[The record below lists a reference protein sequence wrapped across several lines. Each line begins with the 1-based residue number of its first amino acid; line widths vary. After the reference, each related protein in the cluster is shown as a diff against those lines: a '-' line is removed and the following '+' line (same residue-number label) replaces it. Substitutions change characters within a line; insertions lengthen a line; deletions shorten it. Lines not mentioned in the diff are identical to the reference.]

1 MPNKKRFN
9 LDLLKNFWS
18 IAKLYWFSE
27 QKWRARGLLLLV
39 IVLLATFTVFNLLLT
54 NQRAEFISALSAQDS
69 DRFWQSII
77 QFFGTVVV
85 AVPFVSSYSFV
96 RQKLSIFWRRW
107 MTHSFMKSYLGDRS
121 FYKISYHPEID
132 NPDQRIAQD
141 IKSFT
146 DQSLSFLVI
155 ILNATF
161 QLFGF
166 SALLWSISKPLVFFV
181 VIYAIAGTVITTGV
195 FGKVLIGINFE
206 QLKREANFRFGL
218 IRIRENAESIAF
230 YGGEKQELQQANHLF
245 SDVFDNFNRLIQWQ
259 LYLDIFR
266 NSYEFITFA
275 LPSIIIGRRVLS
287 GELEIGV
294 ITQAGTA
301 FVIILSSLTLIV
313 TQLDRLTEFAAGINR
328 LSTFSAIIESPPEVP
343 EGESTIDTFAIESSP
358 GVPEGEST
366 IDTFAGE
373 LETGRITKAGTAFAV
388 ILSSLT
394 LIVNQLGRLREFAAG
409 INRLSTSSVAIESS
423 SEVSEGESTID
434 TFTIESSL
442 EVPESESTIDT
453 FAIESS
459 TEVPEGES
467 TIDTVA
473 KSGLALEHLT
483 LKTPNYQRT
492 LVRDI
497 SLEIPSGNGLLIMG
511 ASGSGKSS
519 ILRAIA
525 GLWNSGTGAIYRPK
539 LNEILFLPQKPYMVL
554 GSLRQQ
560 LLYPQTN
567 LDISDVEIQQVLEK
581 VNLPELAER
590 FGGLDAVEN
599 WSQVLSVGEQQR
611 VAFARLFLT
620 KPNYVILDEATSA
633 LDVPS
638 EELLYQ
644 QLQETSTTFISVG
657 HRPTLKNY
665 HQQLLEITADESWQ
679 LKPITT

>member
-1 MPNKKRFN
+1 MLNKKKFN

-18 IAKLYWFSE
+18 IAQLYWFSE

-39 IVLLATFTVFNLLLT
+39 IVLLGTFTVFNLFLT
-54 NQRAEFISALSAQDS
+54 NQRAEFISALSAQNPE
-69 DRFWQSII
+69 RFWRSII
-77 QFFGTVVV
+77 GFFSTVVI
-85 AVPFVSSYSFV
+85 AVPFVSSYSFF
-96 RQKLSIFWRRW
+96 RQKLSVFWRRW
-107 MTHSFMKSYLGDRS
+107 MTHSFMKNYLSDRS
-121 FYKISYHPEID
+121 FYQISYHPEID

-146 DQSLSFLVI
+146 DQSLRFLVI
-155 ILNATF
+155 ILNAIF

-181 VIYAIAGTVITTGV
+181 VGYAIAGTVITTGV
-195 FGKVLIGINFE
+195 FGKALVGINFE

-230 YGGEKQELQQANHLF
+230 YGGEEQELQQATNLF
-245 SDVFDNFNRLIQWQ
+245 TDVFNNFNRLIKWE

-266 NSYEFITFA
+266 NSYDFITWA
-275 LPSIIIGRRVLS
+275 LPSIIIGPRVLS

-294 ITQAGTA
+294 ITQAATA
-301 FVIILSSLTLIV
+301 FSIILGSLTLIV
-313 TQLDRLTEFAAGINR
+313 NQLDRLTEFAAGINR
-328 LSTFSAIIESPPEVP
+328 LSTFSVAIKSPPEVP
-343 EGESTIDTFAIESSP
+343 EGESTIDT
-358 GVPEGEST
+358 
-366 IDTFAGE
+366 
-373 LETGRITKAGTAFAV
+373 IT
-388 ILSSLT
+388 
-394 LIVNQLGRLREFAAG
+394 NYRLG
-409 INRLSTSSVAIESS
+409 I
-423 SEVSEGESTID
+423 
-434 TFTIESSL
+434 
-442 EVPESESTIDT
+442 
-453 FAIESS
+453 
-459 TEVPEGES
+459 
-467 TIDTVA
+467 
-473 KSGLALEHLT
+473 EHLT

-511 ASGSGKSS
+511 PSGSGKSS

-525 GLWNSGTGAIYRPK
+525 GFWNSGTGAIYRPE

-567 LDISDVEIQQVLEK
+567 LDISDIEIQEVLAR
-581 VNLPELAER
+581 VNLAKLAER
-590 FGGLDAVEN
+590 FGGLDVVEN

-633 LDVPS
+633 LDVPT
-638 EELLYQ
+638 EEILYQ
-644 QLQETSTTFISVG
+644 QLQETSITFISVG

-665 HQQLLEITADESWQ
+665 HQQLLEITANESWK
-679 LKPITT
+679 LKAITTLNKRP

>member
-1 MPNKKRFN
+1 MLNKKKFN

-39 IVLLATFTVFNLLLT
+39 IVLLGTFTVFNLFLT
-54 NQRAEFISALSAQDS
+54 NQRAEFISALSAQNPE
-69 DRFWQSII
+69 RFWRSII
-77 QFFGTVVV
+77 GFFSTVVI
-85 AVPFVSSYSFV
+85 AVPFVSSYSFF
-96 RQKLSIFWRRW
+96 RQKLSVFWRRW
-107 MTHSFMKSYLGDRS
+107 MTHSFMKNYLSDRS
-121 FYKISYHPEID
+121 FYQISYHPEID

-146 DQSLSFLVI
+146 DQSLRFLVI
-155 ILNATF
+155 ILNAIF

-181 VIYAIAGTVITTGV
+181 VGYAIAGTVITTGV
-195 FGKVLIGINFE
+195 FGKALVGINFE

-230 YGGEKQELQQANHLF
+230 YGGEEQELQQATNLF
-245 SDVFDNFNRLIQWQ
+245 TDVFNNFNRLIKWE

-266 NSYEFITFA
+266 NSYDFITWA
-275 LPSIIIGRRVLS
+275 LPSIIIGPRVLS

-294 ITQAGTA
+294 ITQAATA
-301 FVIILSSLTLIV
+301 FSIILGSLTLIV
-313 TQLDRLTEFAAGINR
+313 NQLDRLTEFAAGINR
-328 LSTFSAIIESPPEVP
+328 LSTFSVAIKSPPEVP
-343 EGESTIDTFAIESSP
+343 EGESTIDT
-358 GVPEGEST
+358 
-366 IDTFAGE
+366 
-373 LETGRITKAGTAFAV
+373 IT
-388 ILSSLT
+388 
-394 LIVNQLGRLREFAAG
+394 NYRLG
-409 INRLSTSSVAIESS
+409 I
-423 SEVSEGESTID
+423 
-434 TFTIESSL
+434 
-442 EVPESESTIDT
+442 
-453 FAIESS
+453 
-459 TEVPEGES
+459 
-467 TIDTVA
+467 
-473 KSGLALEHLT
+473 EHLT

-511 ASGSGKSS
+511 PSGSGKSS

-525 GLWNSGTGAIYRPK
+525 GFWNSGTGAIYRPE

-567 LDISDVEIQQVLEK
+567 LDISDIEIQEVLAR
-581 VNLPELAER
+581 VNLAKLAER
-590 FGGLDAVEN
+590 FGGLDVVEN

-633 LDVPS
+633 LDVPT
-638 EELLYQ
+638 EEILYQ
-644 QLQETSTTFISVG
+644 QLQETSITFISVG

-665 HQQLLEITADESWQ
+665 HQQLLEITANESWK
-679 LKPITT
+679 LKAITTLNKRP

>member
-1 MPNKKRFN
+1 MLNKKKFN

-18 IAKLYWFSE
+18 IAQLYWFSE

-39 IVLLATFTVFNLLLT
+39 IVLLGTFTVFNLFLT
-54 NQRAEFISALSAQDS
+54 NQRAEFISALSAQNPE
-69 DRFWQSII
+69 RFWRSII
-77 QFFGTVVV
+77 GFFSTVVI
-85 AVPFVSSYSFV
+85 AVPFVSSYSFF
-96 RQKLSIFWRRW
+96 RQKLSVFWRRW
-107 MTHSFMKSYLGDRS
+107 MTHSFMKNYLSDRS
-121 FYKISYHPEID
+121 FYQISYHPEID

-146 DQSLSFLVI
+146 DQSLRFLVI
-155 ILNATF
+155 ILNAIF

-181 VIYAIAGTVITTGV
+181 VGYAIAGTVITTGV
-195 FGKVLIGINFE
+195 FGKALVGINFE

-230 YGGEKQELQQANHLF
+230 YGGEEQELQQATNLF
-245 SDVFDNFNRLIQWQ
+245 TDVFNNFNRLIKWE

-266 NSYEFITFA
+266 NSYDFITWA
-275 LPSIIIGRRVLS
+275 LPSIIIGPRVLS

-294 ITQAGTA
+294 ITQAATA
-301 FVIILSSLTLIV
+301 FSIILGSLTLIV
-313 TQLDRLTEFAAGINR
+313 NQLDRLTEFAAGINR
-328 LSTFSAIIESPPEVP
+328 LSTFSVAIKSPPEVP
-343 EGESTIDTFAIESSP
+343 EGESTIDT
-358 GVPEGEST
+358 
-366 IDTFAGE
+366 
-373 LETGRITKAGTAFAV
+373 ITN
-388 ILSSLT
+388 SW
-394 LIVNQLGRLREFAAG
+394 LG
-409 INRLSTSSVAIESS
+409 I
-423 SEVSEGESTID
+423 
-434 TFTIESSL
+434 
-442 EVPESESTIDT
+442 
-453 FAIESS
+453 
-459 TEVPEGES
+459 
-467 TIDTVA
+467 
-473 KSGLALEHLT
+473 EHLT

-511 ASGSGKSS
+511 PSGSGKSS

-525 GLWNSGTGAIYRPK
+525 GFWNSGTGAIYRPE

-567 LDISDVEIQQVLEK
+567 LDISDIEIQEVLEK
-581 VNLPELAER
+581 VNLAKLAER
-590 FGGLDAVEN
+590 FGGLDVVEN

-633 LDVPS
+633 LDVPT
-638 EELLYQ
+638 EEILYQ
-644 QLQETSTTFISVG
+644 QLQETSITFISVG

-665 HQQLLEITADESWQ
+665 HQQLLEITANESWK
-679 LKPITT
+679 LKAITTLNNRP

>member
-1 MPNKKRFN
+1 MLNKKKFN

-39 IVLLATFTVFNLLLT
+39 IVLLGTFTVFNLFLT
-54 NQRAEFISALSAQDS
+54 NQRAEFISALSAQNPE
-69 DRFWQSII
+69 RFWRSII
-77 QFFGTVVV
+77 GFFSTVVI
-85 AVPFVSSYSFV
+85 AVPFVSSYSFF
-96 RQKLSIFWRRW
+96 RQKLSVFWRRW
-107 MTHSFMKSYLGDRS
+107 MTHSFMKNYLSDRS
-121 FYKISYHPEID
+121 FYQISYHPEID

-146 DQSLSFLVI
+146 DQSLRFLVI
-155 ILNATF
+155 ILNAIF

-181 VIYAIAGTVITTGV
+181 VGYAIAGTVITTGV
-195 FGKVLIGINFE
+195 FGKALVGINFE

-230 YGGEKQELQQANHLF
+230 YGGEEQELQQATNLF
-245 SDVFDNFNRLIQWQ
+245 TDVFNNFNRLIKWE

-266 NSYEFITFA
+266 NSYDFITWA
-275 LPSIIIGRRVLS
+275 LPSIIIGPRVLS

-294 ITQAGTA
+294 ITQAATA
-301 FVIILSSLTLIV
+301 FSIILGSLTLIV
-313 TQLDRLTEFAAGINR
+313 NQLDRLTEFAAGINR
-328 LSTFSAIIESPPEVP
+328 LSTFSVAIKSPPEVP
-343 EGESTIDTFAIESSP
+343 EGESTIDT
-358 GVPEGEST
+358 
-366 IDTFAGE
+366 
-373 LETGRITKAGTAFAV
+373 IT
-388 ILSSLT
+388 
-394 LIVNQLGRLREFAAG
+394 NYRLG
-409 INRLSTSSVAIESS
+409 I
-423 SEVSEGESTID
+423 
-434 TFTIESSL
+434 
-442 EVPESESTIDT
+442 
-453 FAIESS
+453 
-459 TEVPEGES
+459 
-467 TIDTVA
+467 
-473 KSGLALEHLT
+473 EHLT

-511 ASGSGKSS
+511 PSGSGKSS

-525 GLWNSGTGAIYRPK
+525 GFWNSGTGAIYRPE

-567 LDISDVEIQQVLEK
+567 LDISDIEIQEVLAR
-581 VNLPELAER
+581 VNLGKLAER
-590 FGGLDAVEN
+590 FGGLDVVEN

-633 LDVPS
+633 LDVPT
-638 EELLYQ
+638 EEILYQ
-644 QLQETSTTFISVG
+644 QLQETSITFISVG

-665 HQQLLEITADESWQ
+665 HQQLLEITANESWK
-679 LKPITT
+679 LKAITTLNKRP

>member
-1 MPNKKRFN
+1 MLNKKKFN

-39 IVLLATFTVFNLLLT
+39 IVLLGTFTVFNLFLT
-54 NQRAEFISALSAQDS
+54 NQRAEFISALSAQNPE
-69 DRFWQSII
+69 RFWRSII
-77 QFFGTVVV
+77 EFFSTVVI
-85 AVPFVSSYSFV
+85 AVPFVSSYSFF
-96 RQKLSIFWRRW
+96 RQKLSVFWRRW
-107 MTHSFMKSYLGDRS
+107 MTHSFMKNYLSDRS
-121 FYKISYHPEID
+121 FYQISYHPEID

-146 DQSLSFLVI
+146 DQSLRFLVI
-155 ILNATF
+155 ILNAIF

-181 VIYAIAGTVITTGV
+181 VGYAIAGTVITTGV
-195 FGKVLIGINFE
+195 FGKALVGINFE

-230 YGGEKQELQQANHLF
+230 YGGEEQELQQATNLF
-245 SDVFDNFNRLIQWQ
+245 TDVFNNFNRLIKWE

-266 NSYEFITFA
+266 NSYDFITWA
-275 LPSIIIGRRVLS
+275 LPSIIIGPRVLS

-294 ITQAGTA
+294 ITQAATA
-301 FVIILSSLTLIV
+301 FSIILGSLTLIV
-313 TQLDRLTEFAAGINR
+313 NQLDRLTEFAAGINR
-328 LSTFSAIIESPPEVP
+328 LSTFSVAIKSPPEVP
-343 EGESTIDTFAIESSP
+343 EGESTIDT
-358 GVPEGEST
+358 
-366 IDTFAGE
+366 
-373 LETGRITKAGTAFAV
+373 ITN
-388 ILSSLT
+388 SC
-394 LIVNQLGRLREFAAG
+394 LG
-409 INRLSTSSVAIESS
+409 I
-423 SEVSEGESTID
+423 
-434 TFTIESSL
+434 
-442 EVPESESTIDT
+442 
-453 FAIESS
+453 
-459 TEVPEGES
+459 
-467 TIDTVA
+467 
-473 KSGLALEHLT
+473 EHLT

-492 LVRDI
+492 LVRNI

-511 ASGSGKSS
+511 PSGSGKSS

-525 GLWNSGTGAIYRPK
+525 GFWNSGTGAIYRPE

-567 LDISDVEIQQVLEK
+567 LDISDIEIQEVLAR
-581 VNLPELAER
+581 VNLAKLAER
-590 FGGLDAVEN
+590 FGGLDVVEN

-633 LDVPS
+633 LDVPT
-638 EELLYQ
+638 EEILYQ
-644 QLQETSTTFISVG
+644 QLQETSITFISVG

-665 HQQLLEITADESWQ
+665 HQQLLEITANESWK
-679 LKPITT
+679 LKAITTLNKRP

>member
-1 MPNKKRFN
+1 MLNKKKFN

-18 IAKLYWFSE
+18 IAQLYWFSE

-39 IVLLATFTVFNLLLT
+39 IVLLGTFTVFNLFLT
-54 NQRAEFISALSAQDS
+54 NQRAEFISALSAQNPE
-69 DRFWQSII
+69 RFWRSII
-77 QFFGTVVV
+77 GFFSTVVI
-85 AVPFVSSYSFV
+85 AVPFVSSYSFF
-96 RQKLSIFWRRW
+96 RQKLSVFWRRW
-107 MTHSFMKSYLGDRS
+107 MTHSFMKNYLSDRS
-121 FYKISYHPEID
+121 FYQISYHPEID

-146 DQSLSFLVI
+146 DQSLRFLVI
-155 ILNATF
+155 ILNAIF

-181 VIYAIAGTVITTGV
+181 VGYAIAGTVITTGV
-195 FGKVLIGINFE
+195 FGKALVGINFE

-230 YGGEKQELQQANHLF
+230 YGGEEQELQQATNLF
-245 SDVFDNFNRLIQWQ
+245 TDVFNNFNRLIKWE

-266 NSYEFITFA
+266 NSYDFITWA
-275 LPSIIIGRRVLS
+275 LPSIIIGPRVLS

-294 ITQAGTA
+294 ITQAATA
-301 FVIILSSLTLIV
+301 FSIILGSLTLIV
-313 TQLDRLTEFAAGINR
+313 NQLDRLTEFAAGINR
-328 LSTFSAIIESPPEVP
+328 LSTFSVAIKSPPEVP
-343 EGESTIDTFAIESSP
+343 EGESTIDT
-358 GVPEGEST
+358 
-366 IDTFAGE
+366 
-373 LETGRITKAGTAFAV
+373 ITN
-388 ILSSLT
+388 SW
-394 LIVNQLGRLREFAAG
+394 LG
-409 INRLSTSSVAIESS
+409 I
-423 SEVSEGESTID
+423 
-434 TFTIESSL
+434 
-442 EVPESESTIDT
+442 
-453 FAIESS
+453 
-459 TEVPEGES
+459 
-467 TIDTVA
+467 
-473 KSGLALEHLT
+473 EHLT

-511 ASGSGKSS
+511 PSGSGKSS

-525 GLWNSGTGAIYRPK
+525 GFWNSGTGAIYRPE

-567 LDISDVEIQQVLEK
+567 LDISDIEIQEVLEK
-581 VNLPELAER
+581 VNLAKLAER
-590 FGGLDAVEN
+590 FGGLDVVEN

-633 LDVPS
+633 LDVPT
-638 EELLYQ
+638 EEILYQ
-644 QLQETSTTFISVG
+644 QLQETSITFISVG

-665 HQQLLEITADESWQ
+665 HQQLLEITANESWK
-679 LKPITT
+679 LKAITTLNKRP

>member
-1 MPNKKRFN
+1 MLNKKKFN

-18 IAKLYWFSE
+18 IAQLYWFSE

-39 IVLLATFTVFNLLLT
+39 IVLLGTFTVFNLFLT
-54 NQRAEFISALSAQDS
+54 NQRAEFISALSAQNPE
-69 DRFWQSII
+69 RFWRSII
-77 QFFGTVVV
+77 GFFSTVVI
-85 AVPFVSSYSFV
+85 AVPFVSSYSFF
-96 RQKLSIFWRRW
+96 RQKLSVFWRRW
-107 MTHSFMKSYLGDRS
+107 MTHSFMKNYLSDRS
-121 FYKISYHPEID
+121 FYQISYHPEID

-146 DQSLSFLVI
+146 DQSLRFLVI
-155 ILNATF
+155 ILNAIF

-181 VIYAIAGTVITTGV
+181 VGYAIAGTVITTGV
-195 FGKVLIGINFE
+195 FGKALVGINFE

-230 YGGEKQELQQANHLF
+230 YGGEEQELQQATNLF
-245 SDVFDNFNRLIQWQ
+245 TDVFNNFNRLIKWE

-266 NSYEFITFA
+266 NSYDFITWA
-275 LPSIIIGRRVLS
+275 LPSIIIGPRVLS

-294 ITQAGTA
+294 ITQAATA
-301 FVIILSSLTLIV
+301 FSIILGSLTLIV
-313 TQLDRLTEFAAGINR
+313 NQLDRLTEFAAGINR
-328 LSTFSAIIESPPEVP
+328 LSTFSVAIKSPPEVP
-343 EGESTIDTFAIESSP
+343 EGESTIDTITNSCLGIE
-358 GVPEGEST
+358 
-366 IDTFAGE
+366 
-373 LETGRITKAGTAFAV
+373 
-388 ILSSLT
+388 
-394 LIVNQLGRLREFAAG
+394 N
-409 INRLSTSSVAIESS
+409 
-423 SEVSEGESTID
+423 
-434 TFTIESSL
+434 
-442 EVPESESTIDT
+442 
-453 FAIESS
+453 
-459 TEVPEGES
+459 
-467 TIDTVA
+467 
-473 KSGLALEHLT
+473 LT

-511 ASGSGKSS
+511 PSGSGKSS

-525 GLWNSGTGAIYRPK
+525 GFWNSGTGAIYRPE

-567 LDISDVEIQQVLEK
+567 LDISDIEIQEVLAR
-581 VNLPELAER
+581 VNLGKLAER
-590 FGGLDAVEN
+590 FGGLDVVEN

-633 LDVPS
+633 LDVPT
-638 EELLYQ
+638 EEILYQ
-644 QLQETSTTFISVG
+644 QLQETSITFISVG

-665 HQQLLEITADESWQ
+665 HQQLLEITANESWK
-679 LKPITT
+679 LKAITTLNKRP

>member
-1 MPNKKRFN
+1 MLNKKKFN

-18 IAKLYWFSE
+18 IAQLYWFSE

-39 IVLLATFTVFNLLLT
+39 IVLLGTFTVFNLFLT
-54 NQRAEFISALSAQDS
+54 NQRAEFISALSAQNPE
-69 DRFWQSII
+69 RFWRSII
-77 QFFGTVVV
+77 GFFSTVVI
-85 AVPFVSSYSFV
+85 AVPFVSSYSFF
-96 RQKLSIFWRRW
+96 RQKLSVFWRRW
-107 MTHSFMKSYLGDRS
+107 MTHSFMKNYLSDRS
-121 FYKISYHPEID
+121 FYQISYHPEID

-146 DQSLSFLVI
+146 DQSLRFLVI
-155 ILNATF
+155 ILNAIF

-181 VIYAIAGTVITTGV
+181 VGYAIAGTVITTGV
-195 FGKVLIGINFE
+195 FGKALVGINFE

-230 YGGEKQELQQANHLF
+230 YGGEEQELQQITNLF
-245 SDVFDNFNRLIQWQ
+245 TDVFNNFNRLIKWE

-266 NSYEFITFA
+266 NSYDFITWA
-275 LPSIIIGRRVLS
+275 LPSIIIGPRVLS

-294 ITQAGTA
+294 ITQAATA
-301 FVIILSSLTLIV
+301 FSIILGSLTLIV
-313 TQLDRLTEFAAGINR
+313 NQLDRLTEFAAGINR
-328 LSTFSAIIESPPEVP
+328 LSTFSVAIKSPPEVP
-343 EGESTIDTFAIESSP
+343 EGESTIDT
-358 GVPEGEST
+358 
-366 IDTFAGE
+366 
-373 LETGRITKAGTAFAV
+373 IT
-388 ILSSLT
+388 
-394 LIVNQLGRLREFAAG
+394 NYRLG
-409 INRLSTSSVAIESS
+409 I
-423 SEVSEGESTID
+423 
-434 TFTIESSL
+434 
-442 EVPESESTIDT
+442 
-453 FAIESS
+453 
-459 TEVPEGES
+459 
-467 TIDTVA
+467 
-473 KSGLALEHLT
+473 EHLT

-511 ASGSGKSS
+511 PSGSGKSS

-525 GLWNSGTGAIYRPK
+525 GFWNSGTGAIYRPE

-567 LDISDVEIQQVLEK
+567 LDISDIEIQEVLER
-581 VNLPELAER
+581 VNLAKLAER
-590 FGGLDAVEN
+590 FGGLDVVEN

-633 LDVPS
+633 LDVPT
-638 EELLYQ
+638 EEILYQ
-644 QLQETSTTFISVG
+644 QLQETSITFISVG

-665 HQQLLEITADESWQ
+665 HQQLLEITANESWK
-679 LKPITT
+679 LKAITTLNKRP

>member
-1 MPNKKRFN
+1 MLNKKKFN

-18 IAKLYWFSE
+18 IAQLYWFSE

-39 IVLLATFTVFNLLLT
+39 IVLLGTFTVFNLFLT
-54 NQRAEFISALSAQDS
+54 NQRAEFISALSAQNPE
-69 DRFWQSII
+69 RFWRSII
-77 QFFGTVVV
+77 GFFSTVVI
-85 AVPFVSSYSFV
+85 AVPFVSSYSFF

-107 MTHSFMKSYLGDRS
+107 MTHSFMKNYLSDRS
-121 FYKISYHPEID
+121 FYQISYHPEID

-146 DQSLSFLVI
+146 DQSLRFLVI
-155 ILNATF
+155 ILNAIF

-181 VIYAIAGTVITTGV
+181 VGYAIAGTVITTGV
-195 FGKVLIGINFE
+195 FGKALVGINFE

-230 YGGEKQELQQANHLF
+230 YGGEEQELQQITNLF
-245 SDVFDNFNRLIQWQ
+245 TDVFNNFNRLIKWE

-266 NSYEFITFA
+266 NSYDFITWA
-275 LPSIIIGRRVLS
+275 LPSIIIGPRVLS

-294 ITQAGTA
+294 ITQAATA
-301 FVIILSSLTLIV
+301 FSIILGSLTLIV
-313 TQLDRLTEFAAGINR
+313 NQLDRLTEFAAGINR
-328 LSTFSAIIESPPEVP
+328 LSTFSVAIKSPPEVP
-343 EGESTIDTFAIESSP
+343 EGESTIDT
-358 GVPEGEST
+358 
-366 IDTFAGE
+366 
-373 LETGRITKAGTAFAV
+373 ITN
-388 ILSSLT
+388 SW
-394 LIVNQLGRLREFAAG
+394 LG
-409 INRLSTSSVAIESS
+409 I
-423 SEVSEGESTID
+423 
-434 TFTIESSL
+434 
-442 EVPESESTIDT
+442 
-453 FAIESS
+453 
-459 TEVPEGES
+459 
-467 TIDTVA
+467 
-473 KSGLALEHLT
+473 EHLT

-511 ASGSGKSS
+511 PSGSGKSS

-525 GLWNSGTGAIYRPK
+525 GFWNSGTGAIYRPE

-567 LDISDVEIQQVLEK
+567 LDISDIEIQEVLAR
-581 VNLPELAER
+581 VNLGKLAER
-590 FGGLDAVEN
+590 FGGLDVVEN

-633 LDVPS
+633 LDVPT
-638 EELLYQ
+638 EEILYQ
-644 QLQETSTTFISVG
+644 QLQETSITFISVG

-665 HQQLLEITADESWQ
+665 HQQLLEITANESWK
-679 LKPITT
+679 LKAITTLNKRP

>member
-1 MPNKKRFN
+1 MLNKKKFN

-18 IAKLYWFSE
+18 IAQLYWFSE

-39 IVLLATFTVFNLLLT
+39 IVLLGTFTVFNLFLT
-54 NQRAEFISALSAQDS
+54 NQRAEFISALSAQNP
-69 DRFWQSII
+69 DRFWRSII
-77 QFFGTVVV
+77 EFFSTVVI
-85 AVPFVSSYSFV
+85 AVPFVSSYSFF

-107 MTHSFMKSYLGDRS
+107 MTHSFMKNYLSDRS
-121 FYKISYHPEID
+121 FYQISYHPEID

-146 DQSLSFLVI
+146 DQSLRFLVI
-155 ILNATF
+155 ILNAIF

-181 VIYAIAGTVITTGV
+181 VGYAIAGTVITTGV
-195 FGKVLIGINFE
+195 FGKALVGINFE

-218 IRIRENAESIAF
+218 IRIREHAESIAF
-230 YGGEKQELQQANHLF
+230 YGGEEQELQQATNLF
-245 SDVFDNFNRLIQWQ
+245 TDVFNNFNRLIKWE

-266 NSYEFITFA
+266 NSYDFITWA
-275 LPSIIIGRRVLS
+275 LPSIIIGPRVLS

-294 ITQAGTA
+294 ITQAATA
-301 FVIILSSLTLIV
+301 FSIILGSLTLIV
-313 TQLDRLTEFAAGINR
+313 NQLDRLTEFAAGINR
-328 LSTFSAIIESPPEVP
+328 LSTFSVAIKSPPEVP
-343 EGESTIDTFAIESSP
+343 EGESTIDT
-358 GVPEGEST
+358 
-366 IDTFAGE
+366 
-373 LETGRITKAGTAFAV
+373 IT
-388 ILSSLT
+388 
-394 LIVNQLGRLREFAAG
+394 NYRLG
-409 INRLSTSSVAIESS
+409 I
-423 SEVSEGESTID
+423 
-434 TFTIESSL
+434 
-442 EVPESESTIDT
+442 
-453 FAIESS
+453 
-459 TEVPEGES
+459 
-467 TIDTVA
+467 
-473 KSGLALEHLT
+473 EHLT

-511 ASGSGKSS
+511 PSGSGKSS

-525 GLWNSGTGAIYRPK
+525 GFWNSGTGAIYRPE

-567 LDISDVEIQQVLEK
+567 LDISDIEIQEVLEK
-581 VNLPELAER
+581 VNLAKLAER
-590 FGGLDAVEN
+590 FGGLDVVEN

-633 LDVPS
+633 LDVPT
-638 EELLYQ
+638 EEILYQ
-644 QLQETSTTFISVG
+644 QLQETSITFISVG

-665 HQQLLEITADESWQ
+665 HQQLLEITANESWK
-679 LKPITT
+679 LKAITTLNKSP

>member
-1 MPNKKRFN
+1 MLNKKKFN

-18 IAKLYWFSE
+18 IAQLYWFSE

-39 IVLLATFTVFNLLLT
+39 IVLLGTFTVFNLFLT
-54 NQRAEFISALSAQDS
+54 NQRAEFISALSAQNPE
-69 DRFWQSII
+69 RFWRSII
-77 QFFGTVVV
+77 GFFSTVVI
-85 AVPFVSSYSFV
+85 AVPFVSSYSFF

-107 MTHSFMKSYLGDRS
+107 MTHSFMKNYLSDRS
-121 FYKISYHPEID
+121 FYQISYHPEID

-146 DQSLSFLVI
+146 DQSLRFLVI
-155 ILNATF
+155 ILNAIF

-181 VIYAIAGTVITTGV
+181 VGYAIAGTVITTGV
-195 FGKVLIGINFE
+195 FGKALVGINFE

-230 YGGEKQELQQANHLF
+230 YGGEEQELQQATNLF
-245 SDVFDNFNRLIQWQ
+245 TDVFNNFNRLIKWE

-266 NSYEFITFA
+266 NSYDFITWA
-275 LPSIIIGRRVLS
+275 LPSIIIGPRVLS

-294 ITQAGTA
+294 ITQAATA
-301 FVIILSSLTLIV
+301 FSIILGSLTLIV
-313 TQLDRLTEFAAGINR
+313 NQLDRLTEFAAGINR
-328 LSTFSAIIESPPEVP
+328 LSTFSVAIKSPPEVP
-343 EGESTIDTFAIESSP
+343 EGESTIDT
-358 GVPEGEST
+358 
-366 IDTFAGE
+366 
-373 LETGRITKAGTAFAV
+373 ITN
-388 ILSSLT
+388 SC
-394 LIVNQLGRLREFAAG
+394 LG
-409 INRLSTSSVAIESS
+409 I
-423 SEVSEGESTID
+423 
-434 TFTIESSL
+434 
-442 EVPESESTIDT
+442 
-453 FAIESS
+453 
-459 TEVPEGES
+459 
-467 TIDTVA
+467 
-473 KSGLALEHLT
+473 EHLT

-511 ASGSGKSS
+511 PSGSGKSS

-525 GLWNSGTGAIYRPK
+525 GFWNSGTGAIYRPE

-567 LDISDVEIQQVLEK
+567 LDISDIEIQEVLEK
-581 VNLPELAER
+581 VNLAKLAER
-590 FGGLDAVEN
+590 FGGLDVVEN

-633 LDVPS
+633 LDVPT
-638 EELLYQ
+638 EEILYQ
-644 QLQETSTTFISVG
+644 QLQETSITFISVG

-665 HQQLLEITADESWQ
+665 HQQLLEITANESWK
-679 LKPITT
+679 LKAITTLNKRQ

>member
-1 MPNKKRFN
+1 MLNKKNFN

-39 IVLLATFTVFNLLLT
+39 IVLLGTFTVFNLFLT
-54 NQRAEFISALSAQDS
+54 NQRAEFISALSAQNPE
-69 DRFWQSII
+69 RFWRSII
-77 QFFGTVVV
+77 GFFSTVVI
-85 AVPFVSSYSFV
+85 AVPFVSSYSFF
-96 RQKLSIFWRRW
+96 RQKLSVFWRRW
-107 MTHSFMKSYLGDRS
+107 MTHSFMKNYLSDRS
-121 FYKISYHPEID
+121 FYQISYHPEID

-146 DQSLSFLVI
+146 DQSLRFLVI
-155 ILNATF
+155 ILNAIF

-181 VIYAIAGTVITTGV
+181 VGYAIAGTVITTGV
-195 FGKVLIGINFE
+195 FGKALVGINFE

-230 YGGEKQELQQANHLF
+230 YGGEEQELQQATNLF
-245 SDVFDNFNRLIQWQ
+245 TDVFNNFNRLIKWE

-266 NSYEFITFA
+266 NSYDFITWA
-275 LPSIIIGRRVLS
+275 LPSIIIGPRVLS

-294 ITQAGTA
+294 ITQAATA
-301 FVIILSSLTLIV
+301 FSIILGSLTLIV
-313 TQLDRLTEFAAGINR
+313 NQLDRLTEFAAGINR
-328 LSTFSAIIESPPEVP
+328 LSTFSVAIKSPPEVP
-343 EGESTIDTFAIESSP
+343 EGESTIDT
-358 GVPEGEST
+358 
-366 IDTFAGE
+366 
-373 LETGRITKAGTAFAV
+373 IT
-388 ILSSLT
+388 
-394 LIVNQLGRLREFAAG
+394 NYRLG
-409 INRLSTSSVAIESS
+409 I
-423 SEVSEGESTID
+423 
-434 TFTIESSL
+434 
-442 EVPESESTIDT
+442 
-453 FAIESS
+453 
-459 TEVPEGES
+459 
-467 TIDTVA
+467 
-473 KSGLALEHLT
+473 EHLT

-511 ASGSGKSS
+511 PSGSGKSS

-525 GLWNSGTGAIYRPK
+525 GFWNSGTGAIYRPE

-567 LDISDVEIQQVLEK
+567 LDISDIEIQEVLAR
-581 VNLPELAER
+581 VNLAKLAER
-590 FGGLDAVEN
+590 FGGLDVVEN

-633 LDVPS
+633 LDVPT
-638 EELLYQ
+638 EEILYQ
-644 QLQETSTTFISVG
+644 QLQETSITFISVG

-665 HQQLLEITADESWQ
+665 HQQLLEITANESWK
-679 LKPITT
+679 LKAITTLNKRP

>member
-1 MPNKKRFN
+1 MLNKKNFN

-18 IAKLYWFSE
+18 IAQLYWFSE

-39 IVLLATFTVFNLLLT
+39 IVLLGTFTVFNLFLT
-54 NQRAEFISALSAQDS
+54 NQRAEFISALSAQNPE
-69 DRFWQSII
+69 RFWRSII
-77 QFFGTVVV
+77 GFFSTVVI
-85 AVPFVSSYSFV
+85 AVPFVSSYSFF
-96 RQKLSIFWRRW
+96 RQKLSVFWRRW
-107 MTHSFMKSYLGDRS
+107 MTHSFMKNYLSDRS
-121 FYKISYHPEID
+121 FYQISYHPEID

-146 DQSLSFLVI
+146 DQSLRFLVI
-155 ILNATF
+155 ILNAIF

-181 VIYAIAGTVITTGV
+181 VGYAIAGTVITTGV
-195 FGKVLIGINFE
+195 FGKALVGINFE

-230 YGGEKQELQQANHLF
+230 YGGEEQELQQATNLF
-245 SDVFDNFNRLIQWQ
+245 TDVFNNFNRLIKWE

-266 NSYEFITFA
+266 NSYDFITWA
-275 LPSIIIGRRVLS
+275 LPSIIIGPRVLS

-294 ITQAGTA
+294 ITQAATA
-301 FVIILSSLTLIV
+301 FSIILGSLTLIV
-313 TQLDRLTEFAAGINR
+313 NQLDRLTEFAAGINR
-328 LSTFSAIIESPPEVP
+328 LSTFSVAIKSPPEVP
-343 EGESTIDTFAIESSP
+343 EGESTIDT
-358 GVPEGEST
+358 
-366 IDTFAGE
+366 
-373 LETGRITKAGTAFAV
+373 IT
-388 ILSSLT
+388 
-394 LIVNQLGRLREFAAG
+394 NYRLG
-409 INRLSTSSVAIESS
+409 I
-423 SEVSEGESTID
+423 
-434 TFTIESSL
+434 
-442 EVPESESTIDT
+442 
-453 FAIESS
+453 
-459 TEVPEGES
+459 
-467 TIDTVA
+467 
-473 KSGLALEHLT
+473 EHLT

-511 ASGSGKSS
+511 PSGSGKSS

-525 GLWNSGTGAIYRPK
+525 GFWNSGTGAIYRPE

-567 LDISDVEIQQVLEK
+567 LDISDIEIQEVLAR
-581 VNLPELAER
+581 VNLAKLAER
-590 FGGLDAVEN
+590 FGGLDVVEN

-633 LDVPS
+633 LDVPT
-638 EELLYQ
+638 EEILYQ
-644 QLQETSTTFISVG
+644 QLQETSITFISVG

-665 HQQLLEITADESWQ
+665 HQQLLEITANESWK
-679 LKPITT
+679 LKAITTLNKRP

>member
-1 MPNKKRFN
+1 MLNKKKFN

-18 IAKLYWFSE
+18 IAQLYWFSE

-39 IVLLATFTVFNLLLT
+39 IVLLGTFTVFNLFLT
-54 NQRAEFISALSAQDS
+54 NQRAEFISALSAQNPE
-69 DRFWQSII
+69 RFWRSII
-77 QFFGTVVV
+77 GFFSTVVI
-85 AVPFVSSYSFV
+85 AVPFVSSYSFF
-96 RQKLSIFWRRW
+96 RQKLSVFWRRW
-107 MTHSFMKSYLGDRS
+107 MTHSFMKNYLSDRS
-121 FYKISYHPEID
+121 FYQISYHPEID

-146 DQSLSFLVI
+146 DQSLRFLVI
-155 ILNATF
+155 ILNAIF

-181 VIYAIAGTVITTGV
+181 VGYAIAGTVITTGV
-195 FGKVLIGINFE
+195 FGKALVGINFE

-230 YGGEKQELQQANHLF
+230 YGGEEQELQQATNLF
-245 SDVFDNFNRLIQWQ
+245 TDVFNNFNRLIKWE

-266 NSYEFITFA
+266 NSYDFITWA
-275 LPSIIIGRRVLS
+275 LPSIIIGPRVLS

-294 ITQAGTA
+294 ITQAATA
-301 FVIILSSLTLIV
+301 FSIILGSLTLIV
-313 TQLDRLTEFAAGINR
+313 NQLDRLTEFAAGINR
-328 LSTFSAIIESPPEVP
+328 LSTFSVAIKSPPEVP
-343 EGESTIDTFAIESSP
+343 EGESTIDT
-358 GVPEGEST
+358 
-366 IDTFAGE
+366 
-373 LETGRITKAGTAFAV
+373 ITN
-388 ILSSLT
+388 SW
-394 LIVNQLGRLREFAAG
+394 LG
-409 INRLSTSSVAIESS
+409 I
-423 SEVSEGESTID
+423 
-434 TFTIESSL
+434 
-442 EVPESESTIDT
+442 
-453 FAIESS
+453 
-459 TEVPEGES
+459 
-467 TIDTVA
+467 
-473 KSGLALEHLT
+473 EHLT

-511 ASGSGKSS
+511 PSGSGKSS

-525 GLWNSGTGAIYRPK
+525 GFWNSGTGAIYRPE

-567 LDISDVEIQQVLEK
+567 LDISDIEIQEVLER
-581 VNLPELAER
+581 VNLAKLAER
-590 FGGLDAVEN
+590 FGGLDVVEN

-633 LDVPS
+633 LDVPT
-638 EELLYQ
+638 EEILYQ
-644 QLQETSTTFISVG
+644 QLQETSITFISVG

-665 HQQLLEITADESWQ
+665 HQQLLEITANESWK
-679 LKPITT
+679 LKAITTLNKRP

>member
-1 MPNKKRFN
+1 MLNKKKFN

-18 IAKLYWFSE
+18 IAQLYWFSE

-39 IVLLATFTVFNLLLT
+39 IVLLGTFTVFNLFLT
-54 NQRAEFISALSAQDS
+54 NQRAEFISALSAQNPE
-69 DRFWQSII
+69 RFWRSII
-77 QFFGTVVV
+77 GFFSTVVI
-85 AVPFVSSYSFV
+85 AVPFVSSYSFF

-107 MTHSFMKSYLGDRS
+107 MTHSFMKNYLSDRS
-121 FYKISYHPEID
+121 FYQISYHPEID

-146 DQSLSFLVI
+146 DQSLRFLVI
-155 ILNATF
+155 ILNAIF

-181 VIYAIAGTVITTGV
+181 VGYAIAGTVITTGV
-195 FGKVLIGINFE
+195 FGKALVGINFE

-230 YGGEKQELQQANHLF
+230 YGGEEQELQQATNLF
-245 SDVFDNFNRLIQWQ
+245 TDVFNNFNRLIKWE

-266 NSYEFITFA
+266 NSYDFITWA
-275 LPSIIIGRRVLS
+275 LPSIIIGPRVLS

-294 ITQAGTA
+294 ITQAATA
-301 FVIILSSLTLIV
+301 FSIILGSLTLIV
-313 TQLDRLTEFAAGINR
+313 NQLDRLTEFAAGINR
-328 LSTFSAIIESPPEVP
+328 LSTFSVAIKSPPEVP
-343 EGESTIDTFAIESSP
+343 EGESTIDT
-358 GVPEGEST
+358 
-366 IDTFAGE
+366 
-373 LETGRITKAGTAFAV
+373 ITN
-388 ILSSLT
+388 SW
-394 LIVNQLGRLREFAAG
+394 LG
-409 INRLSTSSVAIESS
+409 I
-423 SEVSEGESTID
+423 
-434 TFTIESSL
+434 
-442 EVPESESTIDT
+442 
-453 FAIESS
+453 
-459 TEVPEGES
+459 
-467 TIDTVA
+467 
-473 KSGLALEHLT
+473 EHLT

-511 ASGSGKSS
+511 PSGSGKSS

-525 GLWNSGTGAIYRPK
+525 GFWNSGTGAIYRPE

-567 LDISDVEIQQVLEK
+567 LDISDIEIQEVLAR
-581 VNLPELAER
+581 VNLAKLAER
-590 FGGLDAVEN
+590 FGGLDVVEN

-633 LDVPS
+633 LDVPT
-638 EELLYQ
+638 EEILYQ
-644 QLQETSTTFISVG
+644 QLQETSITFISVG

-665 HQQLLEITADESWQ
+665 HQQLLEITANESWK
-679 LKPITT
+679 LKAITTLNKRP

>member
-1 MPNKKRFN
+1 MLNKKKFN

-39 IVLLATFTVFNLLLT
+39 IVLLGTFTVFNLFLT
-54 NQRAEFISALSAQDS
+54 NQRAEFISALSAQNPE
-69 DRFWQSII
+69 RFWRSII
-77 QFFGTVVV
+77 GFFSTVVI
-85 AVPFVSSYSFV
+85 AVPFVSSYSFF
-96 RQKLSIFWRRW
+96 RQKLSVFWRRW
-107 MTHSFMKSYLGDRS
+107 MTHSFMKNYLSDRS
-121 FYKISYHPEID
+121 FYQISYHPEID

-146 DQSLSFLVI
+146 DQSLRFLVI
-155 ILNATF
+155 ILNAIF

-181 VIYAIAGTVITTGV
+181 VGYAIAGTVITTGV
-195 FGKVLIGINFE
+195 FGKALVGINFE

-230 YGGEKQELQQANHLF
+230 YGGEEQELQQATNLF
-245 SDVFDNFNRLIQWQ
+245 TDVFNNFNRLIKWE

-266 NSYEFITFA
+266 NSYDFITWA
-275 LPSIIIGRRVLS
+275 LPSIIIGPRVLS

-294 ITQAGTA
+294 ITQAATA
-301 FVIILSSLTLIV
+301 FSIILGSLTLIV
-313 TQLDRLTEFAAGINR
+313 NQLDRLTEFAAGINR
-328 LSTFSAIIESPPEVP
+328 LSTFSVAIKSPPEVP
-343 EGESTIDTFAIESSP
+343 EGESTIDT
-358 GVPEGEST
+358 
-366 IDTFAGE
+366 
-373 LETGRITKAGTAFAV
+373 ITN
-388 ILSSLT
+388 SW
-394 LIVNQLGRLREFAAG
+394 LG
-409 INRLSTSSVAIESS
+409 I
-423 SEVSEGESTID
+423 
-434 TFTIESSL
+434 
-442 EVPESESTIDT
+442 
-453 FAIESS
+453 
-459 TEVPEGES
+459 
-467 TIDTVA
+467 
-473 KSGLALEHLT
+473 EHLT

-511 ASGSGKSS
+511 PSGSGKSS

-525 GLWNSGTGAIYRPK
+525 GFWNSGTGAIYRPE

-567 LDISDVEIQQVLEK
+567 LDISDIEIQEVLAR
-581 VNLPELAER
+581 VNLAKLAER
-590 FGGLDAVEN
+590 FGGLDVVEN

-633 LDVPS
+633 LDVPT
-638 EELLYQ
+638 EEILYQ
-644 QLQETSTTFISVG
+644 QLQETSITFISVG

-665 HQQLLEITADESWQ
+665 HQQLLEITANESWK
-679 LKPITT
+679 LKAITTLNKRP

>member
-1 MPNKKRFN
+1 MLNKKKFN

-18 IAKLYWFSE
+18 IAQLYWFSE

-39 IVLLATFTVFNLLLT
+39 IVLLGTFTVFNLFLT
-54 NQRAEFISALSAQDS
+54 NQRAEFISALSAQNPE
-69 DRFWQSII
+69 RFWRSII
-77 QFFGTVVV
+77 GFFSTVVI
-85 AVPFVSSYSFV
+85 AVPFVSSYSFF
-96 RQKLSIFWRRW
+96 RQKLSVFWRRW
-107 MTHSFMKSYLGDRS
+107 MTHSFMKNYLSDRS
-121 FYKISYHPEID
+121 FYQISYHPEID

-146 DQSLSFLVI
+146 DQSLRFLVI
-155 ILNATF
+155 ILNAIF

-181 VIYAIAGTVITTGV
+181 VGYAIAGTVITTGV
-195 FGKVLIGINFE
+195 FGKALVGINFE

-230 YGGEKQELQQANHLF
+230 YGGEEQELQQATNLF
-245 SDVFDNFNRLIQWQ
+245 TDVFNNFNRLIKWE

-266 NSYEFITFA
+266 NSYDFITWA
-275 LPSIIIGRRVLS
+275 LPSIIIGPRVLS

-294 ITQAGTA
+294 ITQAATA
-301 FVIILSSLTLIV
+301 FSIILGSLTLIV
-313 TQLDRLTEFAAGINR
+313 NQLDRLTEFAAGINR
-328 LSTFSAIIESPPEVP
+328 LSTFSVAIKSPPEVP
-343 EGESTIDTFAIESSP
+343 EGESTIDT
-358 GVPEGEST
+358 
-366 IDTFAGE
+366 
-373 LETGRITKAGTAFAV
+373 IT
-388 ILSSLT
+388 
-394 LIVNQLGRLREFAAG
+394 NYRLG
-409 INRLSTSSVAIESS
+409 I
-423 SEVSEGESTID
+423 
-434 TFTIESSL
+434 
-442 EVPESESTIDT
+442 
-453 FAIESS
+453 
-459 TEVPEGES
+459 
-467 TIDTVA
+467 
-473 KSGLALEHLT
+473 EHLT

-511 ASGSGKSS
+511 PSGSGKSS

-525 GLWNSGTGAIYRPK
+525 GLWNSGTGAIYRPE

-567 LDISDVEIQQVLEK
+567 LDISDIEIQEVLAR
-581 VNLPELAER
+581 VNLAKLAER
-590 FGGLDAVEN
+590 FGGLDVVEN

-633 LDVPS
+633 LDVPT
-638 EELLYQ
+638 EEILYQ
-644 QLQETSTTFISVG
+644 QLQETSITFISVG

-665 HQQLLEITADESWQ
+665 HQQLLEITANESWK
-679 LKPITT
+679 LKAITTLNKRP

>member
-1 MPNKKRFN
+1 MLNKKKFN

-39 IVLLATFTVFNLLLT
+39 IVLLGTFTVFNLFLT
-54 NQRAEFISALSAQDS
+54 NQRAEFISALSAQNPE
-69 DRFWQSII
+69 RFWRSII
-77 QFFGTVVV
+77 GFFSTVVI
-85 AVPFVSSYSFV
+85 AVPFVSSYSFF
-96 RQKLSIFWRRW
+96 RQKLSVFWRRW
-107 MTHSFMKSYLGDRS
+107 MTHSFMKNYLSDRS
-121 FYKISYHPEID
+121 FYQISYHPEID

-146 DQSLSFLVI
+146 DQSLRFLVI
-155 ILNATF
+155 ILNAIF

-181 VIYAIAGTVITTGV
+181 VGYAIAGTVITTGV
-195 FGKVLIGINFE
+195 FGKALVGINFE

-230 YGGEKQELQQANHLF
+230 YGGEEQELQQATNLF
-245 SDVFDNFNRLIQWQ
+245 TDVFNNFNRLIKWE

-266 NSYEFITFA
+266 NSYDFITWA
-275 LPSIIIGRRVLS
+275 LPSIIIGPRVLS

-294 ITQAGTA
+294 ITQAATA
-301 FVIILSSLTLIV
+301 FSIILGSLTLIV
-313 TQLDRLTEFAAGINR
+313 NQLDRLTEFAAGINR
-328 LSTFSAIIESPPEVP
+328 LSTFSVAIKSPPEVP
-343 EGESTIDTFAIESSP
+343 EGESTIDT
-358 GVPEGEST
+358 
-366 IDTFAGE
+366 
-373 LETGRITKAGTAFAV
+373 ITN
-388 ILSSLT
+388 SC
-394 LIVNQLGRLREFAAG
+394 LG
-409 INRLSTSSVAIESS
+409 I
-423 SEVSEGESTID
+423 
-434 TFTIESSL
+434 
-442 EVPESESTIDT
+442 
-453 FAIESS
+453 
-459 TEVPEGES
+459 
-467 TIDTVA
+467 
-473 KSGLALEHLT
+473 EHLT

-511 ASGSGKSS
+511 PSGSGKSS

-525 GLWNSGTGAIYRPK
+525 GFWNSGTGAIYRPE

-567 LDISDVEIQQVLEK
+567 LDISDIEIQEVLAR
-581 VNLPELAER
+581 VNLAKLAER
-590 FGGLDAVEN
+590 FGGLDVVEN

-633 LDVPS
+633 LDVPT
-638 EELLYQ
+638 EEILYQ
-644 QLQETSTTFISVG
+644 QLQETSITFISVG

-665 HQQLLEITADESWQ
+665 HQQLLEITANESWK
-679 LKPITT
+679 LKAITTLNKRP

>member
-1 MPNKKRFN
+1 MLNKKKFN

-18 IAKLYWFSE
+18 IAQLYWFSE

-39 IVLLATFTVFNLLLT
+39 IVLLGTFTVFNLFLT
-54 NQRAEFISALSAQDS
+54 NQRAEFISALSAQNPE
-69 DRFWQSII
+69 RFWRSII
-77 QFFGTVVV
+77 GFFSTVVI
-85 AVPFVSSYSFV
+85 AVPFVSSYSFF

-107 MTHSFMKSYLGDRS
+107 MTHSFMKNYLSDRS
-121 FYKISYHPEID
+121 FYQISYHPEID

-146 DQSLSFLVI
+146 DQSLRFLVI
-155 ILNATF
+155 ILNAIF

-181 VIYAIAGTVITTGV
+181 VGYAIAGTVITTGV
-195 FGKVLIGINFE
+195 FGKALVGINFE

-230 YGGEKQELQQANHLF
+230 YGGEEQELQQATNLF
-245 SDVFDNFNRLIQWQ
+245 TDVFNNFNRLIKWE

-266 NSYEFITFA
+266 NSYDFITWA
-275 LPSIIIGRRVLS
+275 LPSIIIGPRVLS

-294 ITQAGTA
+294 ITQAATA
-301 FVIILSSLTLIV
+301 FSIILGSLTLIV
-313 TQLDRLTEFAAGINR
+313 NQLDRLTEFAAGINR
-328 LSTFSAIIESPPEVP
+328 LSTFSVAIKSPPEVP
-343 EGESTIDTFAIESSP
+343 EGESTIDT
-358 GVPEGEST
+358 
-366 IDTFAGE
+366 
-373 LETGRITKAGTAFAV
+373 IT
-388 ILSSLT
+388 
-394 LIVNQLGRLREFAAG
+394 NYRLG
-409 INRLSTSSVAIESS
+409 I
-423 SEVSEGESTID
+423 
-434 TFTIESSL
+434 
-442 EVPESESTIDT
+442 
-453 FAIESS
+453 
-459 TEVPEGES
+459 
-467 TIDTVA
+467 
-473 KSGLALEHLT
+473 EHLT

-511 ASGSGKSS
+511 PSGSGKSS

-525 GLWNSGTGAIYRPK
+525 GFWNSGTGAIYRPE

-567 LDISDVEIQQVLEK
+567 LDISDIEIQEVLEK
-581 VNLPELAER
+581 VNLAKLAER
-590 FGGLDAVEN
+590 FGGLDVVEN

-633 LDVPS
+633 LDVPT
-638 EELLYQ
+638 EEILYQ
-644 QLQETSTTFISVG
+644 QLQETSITFISVG

-665 HQQLLEITADESWQ
+665 HQQLLEITANESWK
-679 LKPITT
+679 LKAITTLNKRP

>member
-1 MPNKKRFN
+1 MLNKKKFN

-18 IAKLYWFSE
+18 IAQLYWFSE

-39 IVLLATFTVFNLLLT
+39 IVLLGTFTVFNLFLT
-54 NQRAEFISALSAQDS
+54 NQRAEFISALSAQNP
-69 DRFWQSII
+69 DRFWRSII
-77 QFFGTVVV
+77 EFFSTVVI
-85 AVPFVSSYSFV
+85 AVPFVSSYSFF

-107 MTHSFMKSYLGDRS
+107 MTHSFMKNYLSDRS
-121 FYKISYHPEID
+121 FYQISYHPEID

-146 DQSLSFLVI
+146 DQSLRFLVI
-155 ILNATF
+155 ILNAIF

-181 VIYAIAGTVITTGV
+181 VGYAIAGTVITTGV
-195 FGKVLIGINFE
+195 FGKALVGINFE

-230 YGGEKQELQQANHLF
+230 YGGEEQELQQATNLF
-245 SDVFDNFNRLIQWQ
+245 TDVFNNFNRLIKWE

-266 NSYEFITFA
+266 NSYDFITWA
-275 LPSIIIGRRVLS
+275 LPSIIIGPRVLS

-294 ITQAGTA
+294 ITQAATA
-301 FVIILSSLTLIV
+301 FSIILGSLTLIV
-313 TQLDRLTEFAAGINR
+313 NQLDRLTEFAAGINR
-328 LSTFSAIIESPPEVP
+328 LSTFSVAIKSPPEVP
-343 EGESTIDTFAIESSP
+343 EGESTIDT
-358 GVPEGEST
+358 
-366 IDTFAGE
+366 
-373 LETGRITKAGTAFAV
+373 IT
-388 ILSSLT
+388 
-394 LIVNQLGRLREFAAG
+394 NYRLG
-409 INRLSTSSVAIESS
+409 I
-423 SEVSEGESTID
+423 
-434 TFTIESSL
+434 
-442 EVPESESTIDT
+442 
-453 FAIESS
+453 
-459 TEVPEGES
+459 
-467 TIDTVA
+467 
-473 KSGLALEHLT
+473 EHLT

-511 ASGSGKSS
+511 PSGSGKSS

-525 GLWNSGTGAIYRPK
+525 GFWNSGTGAIYRPE

-567 LDISDVEIQQVLEK
+567 LDISDIEIQEVLER
-581 VNLPELAER
+581 VNLAKLAER
-590 FGGLDAVEN
+590 FGGLDVVEN

-633 LDVPS
+633 LDVPT

-644 QLQETSTTFISVG
+644 QLQETSITFISVG

-665 HQQLLEITADESWQ
+665 HQQLLEITANESWK
-679 LKPITT
+679 LKAITTLNKRP

>member
-1 MPNKKRFN
+1 MLNKKKFN

-39 IVLLATFTVFNLLLT
+39 IVLLGTFTVFNLFLT
-54 NQRAEFISALSAQDS
+54 NQRAEFISALSAQNPE
-69 DRFWQSII
+69 RFWRSII
-77 QFFGTVVV
+77 GFFSTVVI
-85 AVPFVSSYSFV
+85 AVPFVSSYSFF
-96 RQKLSIFWRRW
+96 RQKLSVFWRRW
-107 MTHSFMKSYLGDRS
+107 MTHSFMKNYLSDRS
-121 FYKISYHPEID
+121 FYQISYHPEID

-146 DQSLSFLVI
+146 DQSLRFLVI
-155 ILNATF
+155 ILNAIF

-181 VIYAIAGTVITTGV
+181 VGYAIAGTVITTGV
-195 FGKVLIGINFE
+195 FGKALVGINFE

-230 YGGEKQELQQANHLF
+230 YGGEEQELQQATNLF
-245 SDVFDNFNRLIQWQ
+245 TDVFNNFNRLIKWE

-266 NSYEFITFA
+266 NSYDFITWA
-275 LPSIIIGRRVLS
+275 LPSIIIGPRVLS

-294 ITQAGTA
+294 ITQAATA
-301 FVIILSSLTLIV
+301 FSIILGSLTLIV
-313 TQLDRLTEFAAGINR
+313 NQLDRLTEFAAGINR
-328 LSTFSAIIESPPEVP
+328 LSTFSVAIKSPPEVP
-343 EGESTIDTFAIESSP
+343 EGESTIDT
-358 GVPEGEST
+358 
-366 IDTFAGE
+366 
-373 LETGRITKAGTAFAV
+373 IT
-388 ILSSLT
+388 
-394 LIVNQLGRLREFAAG
+394 NYRLG
-409 INRLSTSSVAIESS
+409 I
-423 SEVSEGESTID
+423 
-434 TFTIESSL
+434 
-442 EVPESESTIDT
+442 
-453 FAIESS
+453 
-459 TEVPEGES
+459 
-467 TIDTVA
+467 
-473 KSGLALEHLT
+473 EHLT

-511 ASGSGKSS
+511 PSGSGKSS

-525 GLWNSGTGAIYRPK
+525 GFWNSGTGAIYRPE

-567 LDISDVEIQQVLEK
+567 LDISDLEIQEVLAR
-581 VNLPELAER
+581 VNLAKLAER
-590 FGGLDAVEN
+590 FGGLDVVEN

-633 LDVPS
+633 LDVPT
-638 EELLYQ
+638 EEILYQ
-644 QLQETSTTFISVG
+644 QLQETSITFISVG

-665 HQQLLEITADESWQ
+665 HQQLLEITANESWK
-679 LKPITT
+679 LKAITTLNKRP

>member
-1 MPNKKRFN
+1 MLKKKRFN
-9 LDLLKNFWS
+9 LDLFKDFWS

-39 IVLLATFTVFNLLLT
+39 IVLLGTFTVFNLLLT
-54 NQRAEFISALSAQDS
+54 NQRAEFISALSSQES
-69 DRFWQSII
+69 DRFWRSILE
-77 QFFGTVVV
+77 FFGTIVI

-107 MTHSFMKSYLGDRS
+107 MTNSFLKSYLGDRS
-121 FYKISYHPEID
+121 FYKISYNQEID

-146 DQSLSFLVI
+146 DQSLSFLI
-155 ILNATF
+155 TILNAIF

-181 VIYAIAGTVITTGV
+181 VAYAIAGTVITTGV
-195 FGKVLIGINFE
+195 FGRVLVGINFE

-218 IRIRENAESIAF
+218 IRVRENAESIAF
-230 YGGEKQELQQANHLF
+230 YGGEKQELQQANNLF
-245 SDVFDNFNRLIQWQ
+245 TDVFDNFNRLIQWQ

-275 LPSIIIGRRVLS
+275 LPSIIIGQRVLS

-301 FVIILSSLTLIV
+301 FAVILSSLTVIV
-313 TQLDRLTEFAAGINR
+313 SQLDRLTEFAAGINR
-328 LSTFSAIIESPPEVP
+328 LSTFSTAIESSPEVP
-343 EGESTIDTFAIESSP
+343 EGEATID
-358 GVPEGEST
+358 
-366 IDTFAGE
+366 
-373 LETGRITKAGTAFAV
+373 
-388 ILSSLT
+388 ILANSH
-394 LIVNQLGRLREFAAG
+394 
-409 INRLSTSSVAIESS
+409 
-423 SEVSEGESTID
+423 
-434 TFTIESSL
+434 
-442 EVPESESTIDT
+442 
-453 FAIESS
+453 
-459 TEVPEGES
+459 
-467 TIDTVA
+467 
-473 KSGLALEHLT
+473 LALEHLT

-497 SLEIPSGNGLLIMG
+497 SVEIPSGNGLLIMG

-567 LDISDVEIQQVLEK
+567 LDISDVEIQQVLER

-611 VAFARLFLT
+611 VAFARLLLT

-665 HQQLLEITADESWQ
+665 HQQLLEITVNKSWE
-679 LKPITT
+679 LKSIST

>member
-1 MPNKKRFN
+1 MLNKKKFN

-18 IAKLYWFSE
+18 IAQLYWFSE

-39 IVLLATFTVFNLLLT
+39 IVLLGTFTVFNLFLT
-54 NQRAEFISALSAQDS
+54 NQRAEFISALSAQNPE
-69 DRFWQSII
+69 RFWRSII
-77 QFFGTVVV
+77 GFFSTVVI
-85 AVPFVSSYSFV
+85 AVPFVSSYSFF
-96 RQKLSIFWRRW
+96 RQKLSVFWRRW
-107 MTHSFMKSYLGDRS
+107 MTHSFMKNYLSDRS
-121 FYKISYHPEID
+121 FYQISYHPEID

-146 DQSLSFLVI
+146 DQSLRFLVI
-155 ILNATF
+155 ILNAIF

-181 VIYAIAGTVITTGV
+181 VGYAIAGTVITTGV
-195 FGKVLIGINFE
+195 FGKALVGINFE

-230 YGGEKQELQQANHLF
+230 YGGEEQELQQATNLF
-245 SDVFDNFNRLIQWQ
+245 TDVFNNFNRLIKWE

-266 NSYEFITFA
+266 NSYDFITWA
-275 LPSIIIGRRVLS
+275 LPSIIIGPRVLS

-294 ITQAGTA
+294 ITQAATA
-301 FVIILSSLTLIV
+301 FSIILGSLTLIV
-313 TQLDRLTEFAAGINR
+313 NQLDRLTEFAAGINR
-328 LSTFSAIIESPPEVP
+328 LSTFSVAIKSPPEVP
-343 EGESTIDTFAIESSP
+343 EGESTIDT
-358 GVPEGEST
+358 
-366 IDTFAGE
+366 
-373 LETGRITKAGTAFAV
+373 ITN
-388 ILSSLT
+388 SW
-394 LIVNQLGRLREFAAG
+394 LG
-409 INRLSTSSVAIESS
+409 I
-423 SEVSEGESTID
+423 
-434 TFTIESSL
+434 
-442 EVPESESTIDT
+442 
-453 FAIESS
+453 
-459 TEVPEGES
+459 
-467 TIDTVA
+467 
-473 KSGLALEHLT
+473 EHLT

-511 ASGSGKSS
+511 PSGSGKSS

-525 GLWNSGTGAIYRPK
+525 GFWNSGTGAIYRPE

-567 LDISDVEIQQVLEK
+567 LDISDLEIQEVLAR
-581 VNLPELAER
+581 VNLAKLAER
-590 FGGLDAVEN
+590 FGGLDVVEN

-633 LDVPS
+633 LDVPT
-638 EELLYQ
+638 EEILYQ
-644 QLQETSTTFISVG
+644 QLQETSITFISVG

-665 HQQLLEITADESWQ
+665 HQQLLEITANESWK
-679 LKPITT
+679 LKAITTLNKRP

>member
-1 MPNKKRFN
+1 MLNKKKFH

-18 IAKLYWFSE
+18 IAQLYWFSE

-39 IVLLATFTVFNLLLT
+39 IVLLGTFTVFNLFLT
-54 NQRAEFISALSAQDS
+54 NQRAEFISALSAQNPE
-69 DRFWQSII
+69 RFWRSII
-77 QFFGTVVV
+77 GFFSTVVI
-85 AVPFVSSYSFV
+85 AVPFVSSYSFF
-96 RQKLSIFWRRW
+96 RQKLSVFWRRW
-107 MTHSFMKSYLGDRS
+107 MTHSFMKNYLSDRS
-121 FYKISYHPEID
+121 FYQISYHPEID

-146 DQSLSFLVI
+146 DQSLRFLVI
-155 ILNATF
+155 ILNAIF

-181 VIYAIAGTVITTGV
+181 VGYAIAGTVITTGV
-195 FGKVLIGINFE
+195 FGKALVGINFE

-230 YGGEKQELQQANHLF
+230 YGGEEQELQQATNLF
-245 SDVFDNFNRLIQWQ
+245 TDVFNNFNRLIKWE

-266 NSYEFITFA
+266 NSYDFITWA
-275 LPSIIIGRRVLS
+275 LPSIIIGPRVLS

-294 ITQAGTA
+294 ITQAATA
-301 FVIILSSLTLIV
+301 FSIILGSLTLIV
-313 TQLDRLTEFAAGINR
+313 NQLDRLTEFAAGINR
-328 LSTFSAIIESPPEVP
+328 LSTFSVAIKSPPEVP
-343 EGESTIDTFAIESSP
+343 EGESTIDTITNSCLGIE
-358 GVPEGEST
+358 
-366 IDTFAGE
+366 
-373 LETGRITKAGTAFAV
+373 
-388 ILSSLT
+388 
-394 LIVNQLGRLREFAAG
+394 N
-409 INRLSTSSVAIESS
+409 
-423 SEVSEGESTID
+423 
-434 TFTIESSL
+434 
-442 EVPESESTIDT
+442 
-453 FAIESS
+453 
-459 TEVPEGES
+459 
-467 TIDTVA
+467 
-473 KSGLALEHLT
+473 LT

-511 ASGSGKSS
+511 PSGSGKSS

-525 GLWNSGTGAIYRPK
+525 GLWNSGTGAIYRPE

-567 LDISDVEIQQVLEK
+567 LDISDIEIQEVLAR
-581 VNLPELAER
+581 VNLAKLAER
-590 FGGLDAVEN
+590 FGGLDVVEN

-633 LDVPS
+633 LDVPT
-638 EELLYQ
+638 EEILYQ
-644 QLQETSTTFISVG
+644 QLQETSITFISVG

-665 HQQLLEITADESWQ
+665 HQQLLEITANESWK
-679 LKPITT
+679 LKAITTLNKRPQT

>member
-1 MPNKKRFN
+1 MPKKKRFN
-9 LDLLKNFWS
+9 LDLFNDFWS

-39 IVLLATFTVFNLLLT
+39 IVLLGTFTVFNLLLT
-54 NQRAEFISALSAQDS
+54 NQRAEFISAMSVQDS
-69 DRFWQSII
+69 DRFWRSII

-96 RQKLSIFWRRW
+96 RQKVSIFWRRW
-107 MTHSFMKSYLGDRS
+107 MTNSFMKSYLGDRS

-155 ILNATF
+155 ILNAIF

-195 FGKVLIGINFE
+195 FGKVLVGINFE

-218 IRIRENAESIAF
+218 IRVRENAESIAF
-230 YGGEKQELQQANHLF
+230 YGGEKQELQQANNLF
-245 SDVFDNFNRLIQWQ
+245 TDVFDNFNRLIKWQ

-266 NSYEFITFA
+266 NSYDFITWA
-275 LPSIIIGRRVLS
+275 LPSIIIGPRVLS
-287 GELEIGV
+287 GELEVGV
-294 ITQAGTA
+294 ITQAGAA
-301 FVIILSSLTLIV
+301 FAIILSSLTVIV
-313 TQLDRLTEFAAGINR
+313 SQLDRLTEFAAGINR
-328 LSTFSAIIESPPEVP
+328 LSTFSATIESPP
-343 EGESTIDTFAIESSP
+343 
-358 GVPEGEST
+358 
-366 IDTFAGE
+366 
-373 LETGRITKAGTAFAV
+373 
-388 ILSSLT
+388 
-394 LIVNQLGRLREFAAG
+394 Q
-409 INRLSTSSVAIESS
+409 
-423 SEVSEGESTID
+423 
-434 TFTIESSL
+434 
-442 EVPESESTIDT
+442 
-453 FAIESS
+453 
-459 TEVPEGES
+459 VPEGES

-473 KSGLALEHLT
+473 SSHLSLEHLT

-497 SLEIPSGNGLLIMG
+497 SVEIPSGNGLLIMG

-519 ILRAIA
+519 ILRAIS

-567 LDISDVEIQQVLEK
+567 LDISDVEIQQVLER
-581 VNLPELAER
+581 VNLPELGER

-611 VAFARLFLT
+611 VAFARLLLT
-620 KPNYVILDEATSA
+620 QPKYVILDEATSA

-644 QLQETSTTFISVG
+644 QLQGTSTTFISVG

-665 HQQLLEITADESWQ
+665 HQQLLEITANESWQ
-679 LKPITT
+679 LKPI

>member
-1 MPNKKRFN
+1 MLNKKKFN

-39 IVLLATFTVFNLLLT
+39 IVLLGTFTVFNLFLT
-54 NQRAEFISALSAQDS
+54 NQRAEFISALSAQNPE
-69 DRFWQSII
+69 RFWRSII
-77 QFFGTVVV
+77 GFFSTVVI
-85 AVPFVSSYSFV
+85 AVPFVSSYSFF
-96 RQKLSIFWRRW
+96 RQKLSVFWRRW
-107 MTHSFMKSYLGDRS
+107 MTHSFMKNYLSDRS
-121 FYKISYHPEID
+121 FYQISYHPEID

-146 DQSLSFLVI
+146 DQSLRFLVI
-155 ILNATF
+155 ILNAIF

-181 VIYAIAGTVITTGV
+181 VGYAIAGTVITTGV
-195 FGKVLIGINFE
+195 FGKALVGINFE

-230 YGGEKQELQQANHLF
+230 YGGEEQELQQATNLF
-245 SDVFDNFNRLIQWQ
+245 TDVFNNFNRLIKWE

-266 NSYEFITFA
+266 NSYDFITWA
-275 LPSIIIGRRVLS
+275 LPSIIIGPRVLS

-294 ITQAGTA
+294 ITQAATA
-301 FVIILSSLTLIV
+301 FSIILGSLTLIV
-313 TQLDRLTEFAAGINR
+313 NQLDRLTEFAAGINR
-328 LSTFSAIIESPPEVP
+328 LSTFSVAIKSPPEVP
-343 EGESTIDTFAIESSP
+343 EGESTIDTITNSCLGIE
-358 GVPEGEST
+358 
-366 IDTFAGE
+366 
-373 LETGRITKAGTAFAV
+373 
-388 ILSSLT
+388 
-394 LIVNQLGRLREFAAG
+394 N
-409 INRLSTSSVAIESS
+409 
-423 SEVSEGESTID
+423 
-434 TFTIESSL
+434 
-442 EVPESESTIDT
+442 
-453 FAIESS
+453 
-459 TEVPEGES
+459 
-467 TIDTVA
+467 
-473 KSGLALEHLT
+473 LT

-511 ASGSGKSS
+511 PSGSGKSS

-525 GLWNSGTGAIYRPK
+525 GFWNSGTGAIYRPE

-567 LDISDVEIQQVLEK
+567 LDISDIEIQEVLAR
-581 VNLPELAER
+581 VNLAKLAER
-590 FGGLDAVEN
+590 FGGLDVVEN

-633 LDVPS
+633 LDVPT
-638 EELLYQ
+638 EEILYQ
-644 QLQETSTTFISVG
+644 QLQETSITFISVG

-665 HQQLLEITADESWQ
+665 HQQLLEITANESWK
-679 LKPITT
+679 LKAITTLNKRP